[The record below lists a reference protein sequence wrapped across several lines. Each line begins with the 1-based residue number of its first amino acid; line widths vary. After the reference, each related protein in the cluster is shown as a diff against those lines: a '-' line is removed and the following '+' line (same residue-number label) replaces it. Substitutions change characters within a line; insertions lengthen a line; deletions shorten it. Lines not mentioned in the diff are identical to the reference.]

1 MASISTLLIRQTPN
15 GKRPTKIAYTSS
27 FCSLLIVA
35 IILIAVSLKKLT
47 STEIGVEYDTWAKQ
61 LDDAASMG
69 GLHNGPP
76 GFRFIKFP
84 STQIT
89 AEVQDTCV
97 SRDGLRV
104 QFHVSYQ
111 YLMPEAWII
120 AAVKK
125 YRDFKKWGTIVE
137 AAGNSAIQNSCSA
150 FNITDFQSLRNLIQI
165 DMFDELKLKLE
176 GSTGSTNETHDG
188 VFARAIALQ
197 LKNVELPIEYKA
209 GVSDKQSAKEDIN
222 LAKNQRKQELT
233 KANTLLLA
241 AQEET
246 QKILEKAAN
255 DANVTLTEAEL
266 KAQQTTFS
274 FQREKETIV
283 QAMDNFNL
291 TTNGVLSYL
300 ANQLYAKAPTL
311 KAAIREPAKISQ
323 KDEL

>member
-1 MASISTLLIRQTPN
+1 
-15 GKRPTKIAYTSS
+15 
-27 FCSLLIVA
+27 
-35 IILIAVSLKKLT
+35 
-47 STEIGVEYDTWAKQ
+47 
-61 LDDAASMG
+61 
-69 GLHNGPP
+69 
-76 GFRFIKFP
+76 
-84 STQIT
+84 
-89 AEVQDTCV
+89 
-97 SRDGLRV
+97 
-104 QFHVSYQ
+104 
-111 YLMPEAWII
+111 MPEAWII